1 MLKIYLLA
9 GLNNVGCD
17 LACQFSFEIPL
28 PEGTEWD
35 WKDAI
40 LCMKCQYGPFTSWG
54 GGVLSIEAIQSVCRT
69 ERDRI

>member
-1 MLKIYLLA
+1 MVLVVMNFVKNTFV

-17 LACQFSFEIPL
+17 LACQFSFEIRL

-40 LCMKCQYGPFTSWG
+40 LCMKCQY
-54 GGVLSIEAIQSVCRT
+54 
-69 ERDRI
+69 

>member
-1 MLKIYLLA
+1 MA
-9 GLNNVGCD
+9 GFNNVGCD

-40 LCMKCQYGPFTSWG
+40 FVYEVSMLKSW
-54 GGVLSIEAIQSVCRT
+54 AIYELGRWGAVY
-69 ERDRI
+69 